1 MNATK
6 LRKAPGTN
14 ENFPNNSQYH
24 SINLLCPCRILVKIA
39 RDSKLEGEM
48 LGEENLDKK
57 LFIRALSFGAIFL
70 ATYLGA
76 ENFQSVE
83 NPTAETQAAVAPK
96 ITRTE
101 AQSVTKN
108 NFDKEVL
115 KNYTNREDKK
125 MIEGVPHINQLPEL
139 QRGCEVTSL
148 TMLLQYEGIS
158 ADKMTLAKQIH
169 KIPFRDANYVR
180 GNPYD
185 GFVGDIYTFSKSG
198 YGVYHGPVA
207 NLAETYLPGKIKD
220 ITGQS
225 IHAVYELIGNGSPVW
240 VITNSTFSPLPDSE
254 FTTWKTNT
262 GNVKI
267 TYREHSVLIVG
278 YDKEF
283 IYINDPLASA
293 GYKAVPRKPFE
304 KAWAQMGSQAIGIA
318 K

>member
-1 MNATK
+1 
-6 LRKAPGTN
+6 
-14 ENFPNNSQYH
+14 
-24 SINLLCPCRILVKIA
+24 
-39 RDSKLEGEM
+39 M
-48 LGEENLDKK
+48 LGEDILNKK
-57 LFIRALSFGAIFL
+57 LLIRTLSIAGIFL

-76 ENFQSVE
+76 ENLRSIE
-83 NPTAETQAAVAPK
+83 NPTAETQTSVAPK

-101 AQSVTKN
+101 AHSV
-108 NFDKEVL
+108 
-115 KNYTNREDKK
+115 KK
-125 MIEGVPHINQLPEL
+125 ASANKDALQEFINTEEKRMIEGVPHVSQLPEL

-207 NLAETYLPGKIKD
+207 KLAESYLPGKIKD
-220 ITGQS
+220 ITGQT
-225 IHAVYELIGNGSPVW
+225 IDGVYELIDSGSPVW
-240 VITNSTFSPLPDSE
+240 VIINSTFAPLPESE
-254 FTTWKTNT
+254 FTVWKTNS

-278 YDKEF
+278 YDEKS
-283 IYINDPLASA
+283 IYVNDPLASG
-293 GYKAVPRKPFE
+293 GYKAVPRTSFE
-304 KAWAQMGSQAIGIA
+304 KAWVQMGSQAIGID